1 MVIKKTLASL
11 KIQGTIL
18 NFRYRFSYIK
28 PTLDYR
34 YDVRA
39 ITLLKKKSVL
49 YWKIFVVRTVL
60 LNCIGG

>member
-1 MVIKKTLASL
+1 MVIKRTLASL

-39 ITLLKKKSVL
+39 ITNCVFRNRVIYVRKSQFKDSTL
-49 YWKIFVVRTVL
+49 D
-60 LNCIGG
+60 